1 MKFNIS
7 IEEAYALIEQNCK
20 KIEETKCIKL
30 IDALNYIVAE
40 DLYSKIDNPPFSKSA
55 MDGYALNLKKCK
67 DKKLKI
73 QDTVYAGDNYIKD
86 IEMGSAVKIMTGAKI
101 PNNCDTVIPKELCSE
116 ENGFVVI
123 NKEIEI
129 GKNICFKAEEIR
141 KGDLII
147 PKNTKLD
154 YLVLS
159 VLSGLGVKNVKVY
172 RKPKIAILISGD
184 EVCESSKELLAGK
197 IYDTN
202 GMLLSQRM
210 KALNY
215 PVEIVEFL
223 PDNIEKVGE
232 KIKRLSNDYDFI
244 ITTGGVSV
252 GDKDI
257 FHDVFEKIDG
267 KKIFWRVKMKPGTPV
282 LFSIVNDCP
291 ILSLS
296 GNPFA
301 AAVTFEIFARYLLLI
316 LTSDSIFK
324 IDIKKAKL
332 KDDFRKVTK
341 TTRFIKG
348 IHKDGMAIIPEG
360 LHSSYGLKEMQEC
373 NVLIEIPKSEFISKN
388 TEVNIWKI

>member
-1 MKFNIS
+1 MKINVS
-7 IEEAYALIEQNCK
+7 IEEAYSLFEQNCK
-20 KIEETKCIKL
+20 KIEETKYLKL
-30 IDALNYIVAE
+30 IDALNCIVAE
-40 DLYSKIDNPPFSKSA
+40 DIYSQIDNPPFSKSA

-67 DKKLKI
+67 EKKLKI
-73 QDTVYAGDNYIKD
+73 QDTIYAGDNYTKD

-116 ENGFVVI
+116 ENGFVVL
-123 NKEIEI
+123 NKEIGI
-129 GKNICFKAEEIR
+129 GKNICFKGEEVR

-154 YLVLS
+154 YLSLS
-159 VLSGLGVKNVKVY
+159 ILSGLGVKKVKVY

-184 EVCESSKELLAGK
+184 EVCEPSKELLDGK

-210 KALNY
+210 KTLNY
-215 PVEIVEFL
+215 PVEMVEFI
-223 PDNIEKVGE
+223 PDDIEKVGE
-232 KIKRLSNDYDFI
+232 KIKKLSNDYDLI

-282 LFSIVNDCP
+282 LFSIVNHCP

-301 AAVTFEIFARYLLLI
+301 AAVTFEIFARYILSL
-316 LTSDSIFK
+316 LTSDPLFEIN
-324 IDIKKAKL
+324 IEKARL
-332 KDDFRKVTK
+332 RDDFRKVTK

-348 IHKDGMAIIPEG
+348 ICKDGVAIIPEG